1 MAEHYGGK
9 KVAIFIVGSLF
20 VASIFSVAPHA
31 FAQTASSPQFVITWK
46 TSGSYVPS
54 SYPDKALPTYGSQI
68 TASLQLFIG
77 GQLQNL
83 ANQTIYWYANNA
95 LLGGGV
101 GAQQISF
108 PPLGTPPSFFTL
120 EVQIPSFNG
129 NFLIHDVQVPMV
141 NPIAVVYAP
150 YPNGQTSANPINVQA
165 LPYFFN
171 MTDPSTLSYAWQV
184 NDQTGG
190 NTENPQVLQISVPA
204 GTPSGTN
211 VAVSLTVQN
220 AQDSTAATAETNL
233 TYVTQL

>member
-1 MAEHYGGK
+1 MK
-9 KVAIFIVGSLF
+9 KAFLPVGSFLALIFLLF
-20 VASIFSVAPHA
+20 APTFTPAVHAQSASTPVFLV
-31 FAQTASSPQFVITWK
+31 TWK

-54 SYPDKALPTYGSQI
+54 NYPDKPLPTYGSQI
-68 TASLQLFIG
+68 TASVQLFVG

-83 ANQTIYWYANNA
+83 ADQTIYWYGNSA

-120 EVQIPSFNG
+120 EVEIPSFNG
-129 NFLIHDVQVPMV
+129 NFLIHDVQIPMV
-141 NPIAVVYAP
+141 NPVAVVYAP
-150 YPNGQTSANPINVQA
+150 YPGGQTSANPINVQA

-171 MTDPSTLSYAWQV
+171 VSDPSTLSYAWQV

-190 NTENPQVLQISVPA
+190 NTENPQTLQISVPA
-204 GTPSGTN
+204 GTPSGTS
-211 VAVSLTVQN
+211 VAISLTVQN
-220 AQDSTAATAETNL
+220 AQDSTVATANANL